1 MRPTFLAILLIT
13 TLTVS
18 GCQPTPSSANS
29 ARTSACRFKL
39 APQTSE
45 SLFRAAEDYSS
56 PPGLYAP
63 ATAGKQLKLKGE
75 TLEWGS
81 WYLNGKL
88 EQLYVQIGDQTG
100 WLDIPL
106 PLTSSQRTLL
116 KQLYPKGA
124 ILGVPFNQGQKV
136 LIRQDGPS
144 YSIVDLKS
152 GQIVWRDQGRYE
164 APTID
169 FATDLLHCHG
179 DLEVTEYTFD
189 SDGQPR

>member
-1 MRPTFLAILLIT
+1 MRLKFLTILLSAA
-13 TLTVS
+13 LTVS
-18 GCQPTPSSANS
+18 GCQPTSNANS
-29 ARTSACRFKL
+29 APTSACRFKITPP
-39 APQTSE
+39 AKE
-45 SLFRAAEDYSS
+45 SLFRAADDYSS

-63 ATAGKQLKLKGE
+63 ATAGKQLKLNGK
-75 TLEWGS
+75 TLQWGS

-88 EQLYVQIGDQTG
+88 EQLYVQIGDETG
-100 WLDIPL
+100 WLDTTL
-106 PLTSSQRTLL
+106 PLSSSQRTLL
-116 KQLYPKGA
+116 KRLYPQGA
-124 ILGVPFNQGQKV
+124 ILGVPFNQGQTV

-152 GQIVWRDQGRYE
+152 GHIVWRDQGRYE

-179 DLEVTEYTFD
+179 DLELAEYTFD